1 MKTQKSPADH
11 ADLRRR
17 TTNNK
22 TTLTTIC
29 LSLRYNAACC
39 IPLRDLRY
47 LRENIH
53 PNLLNLYCSN
63 ETPVSPADL
72 ADLRRQ
78 TTKHQNN
85 KTSNHNNHTNS
96 LARAHS
102 ISIKQVSKCR
112 ISDIQSLNLGL
123 SVLKVSVKCRS
134 FIIHRHI
141 ITAGIA
147 TYHVVTLAVQY
158 MTYTHDVTIVHGYI
172 AILLL
177 HLLHDLCCCKA

>member
-1 MKTQKSPADH
+1 MNLLKQMPQIIAEKDSYHIVETIQFMLFAVSLRDNAACCIPLRHLRNLRENIHARVLYQSTQMKPQKSPADL

-29 LSLRYNAACC
+29 LSLRDNAACC

-63 ETPVSPADL
+63 ETPVSLADL
-72 ADLRRQ
+72 ADLLRQ

-85 KTSNHNNHTNS
+85 KTSNHNNHTN
-96 LARAHS
+96 
-102 ISIKQVSKCR
+102 
-112 ISDIQSLNLGL
+112 
-123 SVLKVSVKCRS
+123 
-134 FIIHRHI
+134 
-141 ITAGIA
+141 
-147 TYHVVTLAVQY
+147 
-158 MTYTHDVTIVHGYI
+158 TH
-172 AILLL
+172 
-177 HLLHDLCCCKA
+177 

>member
-1 MKTQKSPADH
+1 MKPQKSPADL

-22 TTLTTIC
+22 TTLTTNC
-29 LSLRYNAACC
+29 LSLRDNAACC

-85 KTSNHNNHTNS
+85 KTSNHNNHTNPR
-96 LARAHS
+96 ARAHRLFQ
-102 ISIKQVSKCR
+102 KYQ
-112 ISDIQSLNLGL
+112 
-123 SVLKVSVKCRS
+123 CRS
-134 FIIHRHI
+134 VYTLTIRMLHPKSSLFKCHHGVICRNIIS
-141 ITAGIA
+141 ASLSPCQLELVSSQNMA
-147 TYHVVTLAVQY
+147 
-158 MTYTHDVTIVHGYI
+158 YTHDVAVVDADV
-172 AILLL
+172 AILIL
-177 HLLHDLCCCKA
+177 HPLHNLRCRESQ